1 MSHKLV
7 PDGNGAS
14 VHTTPSMS
22 ADTETMNTDVTIE
35 TTGTAIPATG
45 DLSADIPAATPGF
58 RIERDSLGRVE
69 VPADAYWG
77 VHTKR
82 ALENFPIA
90 KRPISVYP
98 DFVVALASVKQ
109 ACARANAEVGALS
122 QERADWI
129 DAACQEIIEGR
140 HHDQFVVGV
149 MQGGAGTSTNMNAN
163 EVICNLALENAGYG
177 RGRYDILSPID
188 HVNRSQSTNDT
199 YPTAIKIALAF
210 FLKHLLRELK
220 ALQGSFS
227 VKADE
232 FEQILKVGRTQMQDA
247 VPMTLGQEFHG
258 FATTLGE
265 DYDRLTETIWLLAE
279 VNLGATAIGTGITA
293 DPGYAAAAIRH
304 LNRITGLNLEAA
316 PDLIESTSDAGS
328 FMSFSGNLKRSAIKL
343 SKICNDL
350 RLLSSG
356 PQAGFGEINLP
367 PRQAGSSI
375 MPGKVNPVIPEVVN
389 QVAFA
394 VAGADVTVTMAAE
407 GGQLQLN
414 AFEPVIAHYLFQS
427 LTWMTQAMWTLRVNC
442 IDGITANED
451 RLAAMVGSSV
461 GVITAL
467 IPHIGYAAA
476 AALAQTA
483 LLTGRNVADLVVEAN
498 LMTRE
503 DVMRELEPARLS
515 GMLPDT
521 GTSSIPIIE

>member
-1 MSHKLV
+1 MSSSAPV
-7 PDGNGAS
+7 P
-14 VHTTPSMS
+14 T
-22 ADTETMNTDVTIE
+22 VT
-35 TTGTAIPATG
+35 A
-45 DLSADIPAATPGF
+45 GF
-58 RIERDSLGRVE
+58 RLESDSLGPLE
-69 VPADAYWG
+69 VPEDAYWG

-82 ALENFPIA
+82 AMDNFPIA

-98 DFVVALASVKQ
+98 DFIVALASVKQ
-109 ACARANAEVGALS
+109 ACARGNAEVGTLS
-122 QERADWI
+122 AEKAGWI
-129 DAACQEIIEGR
+129 DWACQQVIDGKYHE
-140 HHDQFVVGV
+140 QFVVGV
-149 MQGGAGTSTNMNAN
+149 IQGGAGTSTNMNVN
-163 EVICNLALENAGYG
+163 EVICNLALEHAGYAK
-177 RGRYDILSPID
+177 GRYDILSPID

-199 YPTAIKIALAF
+199 YPTSIKIALAF
-210 FLKHLLRELK
+210 SLVHLLKELK
-220 ALQGSFS
+220 LLQNAFS
-227 VKADE
+227 AKADE
-232 FEQILKVGRTQMQDA
+232 FSQILKVGRTQMQDA

-279 VNLGATAIGTGITA
+279 INLGATAIGTGITA
-293 DPGYAAAAIRH
+293 DPGYAAAAIIH
-304 LNRITGLNLEAA
+304 LNLITGLKLVGA
-316 PDLIESTSDAGS
+316 PDLIESTSDAGG

-367 PRQAGSSI
+367 PKQAGSSI

-414 AFEPVIAHYLFQS
+414 AFEPVIAHSLFQS

-451 RLAAMVGSSV
+451 RLEAMVGSSV

-467 IPHIGYAAA
+467 IPHIGYSAA
-476 AALAQTA
+476 AALAKTA
-483 LLTGRNVADLVVEAN
+483 LLTGRNVADLVVESK

-503 DVMRELEPARLS
+503 DVMHELEPSRLS
-515 GMLPDT
+515 GRV
-521 GTSSIPIIE
+521 TSPATASITIIE